1 MVGTI
6 VNSVAIMGGSILGA
20 SFKKGIKE
28 RYKETML
35 QAMGLSATI
44 LGISSAIEGI
54 TKSDCHVLFIVSLA
68 IGGLIGEWM
77 SLDSKVNCLTEKSSN
92 GSSAEWWSTAVLL
105 FCAGTLSIVGPLE
118 SALNGNNTLL
128 YTNAILDGVTSIV
141 LASTFGIS
149 IIVSSGVLFLWQGL
163 IYLSANV
170 VSGYITPELLNE
182 ISIVGG
188 ILILS
193 SGLGILN
200 IKKINTLNLLPSL
213 CIPVVY
219 FLIKSLI

>member
-77 SLDSKVNCLTEKSSN
+77 SLDSKVNNLTEKFSN
-92 GSSAEWWSTAVLL
+92 GSS
-105 FCAGTLSIVGPLE
+105 AGTLSIVGPLE

-219 FLIKSLI
+219 FFIKSLI